1 MRNILKVDMINAD
14 ELWKVALTYIRTVV
28 DTLREPFLVLDGNL
42 KVISANNLFYS
53 VFKVEEKDTEGKL
66 VYDLGNGQWNIPD
79 LKTLLEQIVPKN
91 TFFENFKVEHDFPNI
106 GKKIMIL
113 NARQIYTLGEQ
124 KPIIMLA
131 IEDITRQK
139 QLEKQL
145 KGYTKNLA
153 TKISEKTSKLEV
165 KVKELE
171 RMNKI
176 MIGRELKMIELKAE
190 LKKIKKL
197 LIK

>member
-1 MRNILKVDMINAD
+1 
-14 ELWKVALTYIRTVV
+14 
-28 DTLREPFLVLDGNL
+28 
-42 KVISANNLFYS
+42 
-53 VFKVEEKDTEGKL
+53 
-66 VYDLGNGQWNIPD
+66 
-79 LKTLLEQIVPKN
+79 
-91 TFFENFKVEHDFPNI
+91 
-106 GKKIMIL
+106 
-113 NARQIYTLGEQ
+113 
-124 KPIIMLA
+124 MLA